1 VAPSD
6 PDRPEYSVYR
16 ARPRGLLA
24 RLKGE
29 PDVLPGPGRDGKKP
43 KGDGPDRAPGRREK
57 REKPARS
64 GIGGTSITPRRVL
77 KWLALA
83 IGGWILL
90 SLVLFLVS
98 AQIERGKTS
107 GSADGVLAGGF
118 PLFSKS
124 TILVLG
130 ADRRTKSSKE
140 PGAHS
145 GPSRSDTMMLM
156 RVGGGAS
163 ARLSIPRDTVVDI
176 PGHGRQKINAAYAFG
191 GTKLAIQ
198 TVQAFTGVKVNHVIE
213 VDFTNFPK
221 FIDAMGGVDVTIGC
235 VKADISGGTKN
246 GGQTIRFKT
255 GTHHLDG
262 TTALAISRIRHNDCN
277 PAESDL
283 TRVRRQQKILSA
295 IKDRLVGPGTFFRLP
310 WISWDAPKAIKTD
323 MGGPSL
329 LGLAGAMAVGG
340 SPPISV
346 LKPSGVTTLADGE
359 QGLTVDPATLRRQV
373 AKFLKG

>member
-1 VAPSD
+1 MAPSD

-16 ARPRGLLA
+16 SRPRGIFA
-24 RLKGE
+24 RLKG
-29 PDVLPGPGRDGKKP
+29 DDDAVGGGPGKDRKPPRDEK
-43 KGDGPDRAPGRREK
+43 PGRGRGP
-57 REKPARS
+57 RRS
-64 GIGGTSITPRRVL
+64 RTPGVPDSITPRRVL

-83 IGGWILL
+83 VGGWILL

-98 AQIERGKTS
+98 AQIERGKIP
-107 GSADGVLAGGF
+107 GSAEGVLAGGF
-118 PLFSKS
+118 PLLSKE

-130 ADRRTKSSKE
+130 ADRRPKNSKE
-140 PGAHS
+140 PGANS
-145 GPSRSDTMMLM
+145 GPSRSDTIMLL

-198 TVQAFTGVKVNHVIE
+198 TIQAYTGVRVNHVIE

-221 FIDAMGGVDVTIGC
+221 FIDAMGGVDVSIGC
-235 VKADISGGTKN
+235 VKAEISGGRKN
-246 GGQTIRFKT
+246 GGQTIRFKA
-255 GTHHLDG
+255 GTHHLNG
-262 TTALAISRIRHNDCN
+262 TEALAISRIRHNACN

-295 IKDRLVGPGTFFRLP
+295 IKSQLISPGTFFRLP
-310 WISWDAPKAIKTD
+310 WVSWSAPKAIKTD
-323 MGGPSL
+323 MGGPTL
-329 LGLAGAMAVGG
+329 LGLAGAMAIGG

-346 LKPSGVTTLADGE
+346 LRPSGVVTLPDGE
-359 QGLTVDPATLRRQV
+359 VGLTVAPSTVRRQV
-373 AKFLKG
+373 ARFLKG

>member
-1 VAPSD
+1 MAPSD

-16 ARPRGLLA
+16 ARRRGLLA

-29 PDVLPGPGRDGKKP
+29 DETVPDRGRDRKP
-43 KGDGPDRAPGRREK
+43 KDRGSRPKGEGVRGA
-57 REKPARS
+57 
-64 GIGGTSITPRRVL
+64 ITPRRVL
-77 KWLALA
+77 KWVALA
-83 IGGWILL
+83 VGGWILL
-90 SLVLFLVS
+90 SLLLFLVS

-107 GSADGVLAGGF
+107 GAADGVLAGGF

-130 ADRRTKSSKE
+130 ADRRPKSSKE

-145 GPSRSDTMMLM
+145 GPSRSDTIMLM
-156 RVGGGAS
+156 RVGGGAA
-163 ARLSIPRDTVVDI
+163 ARLSIPRDTVVNI
-176 PGHGRQKINAAYAFG
+176 PGHGESKINAAYAFG

-198 TVQAFTGVKVNHVIE
+198 TVQAFTGVRVNHVIE

-235 VKADISGGTKN
+235 VKAEISGGTKN
-246 GGQTIRFKT
+246 GGQTIRFKA
-255 GTHHLDG
+255 GKHHLDG
-262 TTALAISRIRHNDCN
+262 TQALALSRIRHNACN

-295 IKDRLVGPGTFFRLP
+295 IKDQLVGPGTFFRLP
-310 WISWDAPKAIKTD
+310 WVSWDAPKAIKTD

-329 LGLAGAMAVGG
+329 LGLAAAMGTGG
-340 SPPISV
+340 TPPIRV
-346 LKPSGVTTLADGE
+346 LKPSGNVTLPDGE
-359 QGLTVDPATLRRQV
+359 EGLSVAPATVKAQV

>member
-1 VAPSD
+1 M
-6 PDRPEYSVYR
+6 PDDRERPQYTRYR
-16 ARPRGLLA
+16 SRPRLLEGL
-24 RLKGE
+24 RRGPE
-29 PDVLPGPGRDGKKP
+29 PEFRGVGGLREERRRRIGRAGRKSWTP
-43 KGDGPDRAPGRREK
+43 K
-57 REKPARS
+57 
-64 GIGGTSITPRRVL
+64 RVI
-77 KWLALA
+77 KWIVLA
-83 IGGWILL
+83 IAGWLVL
-90 SLVLFLVS
+90 SLVLFLIS
-98 AQIERGKTS
+98 AQIEQGKVTDSAQRALSS
-107 GSADGVLAGGF
+107 GG
-118 PLFSKS
+118 PLPFSPN
-124 TILVLG
+124 TILVIGSDARPRGTKEKG
-130 ADRRTKSSKE
+130 ANVV
-140 PGAHS
+140 GQ
-145 GPSRSDTMMLM
+145 PSRSDTLMLI
-156 RVGGGAS
+156 RTGGLKS

-198 TVQAFTGVKVNHVIE
+198 TVQSYTGVKVNHVIE

-246 GGQTIRFKT
+246 GGQTIRFKA

-295 IKDRLVGPGTFFRLP
+295 IKDRLVGPSTFFRLP
-310 WISWDAPKAIKTD
+310 WVSWDAPKAIKTD

-340 SPPISV
+340 SPPIAV
-346 LKPSGVTTLADGE
+346 LKPSGVTTLPDGE
-359 QGLTVDPATLRRQV
+359 QGLTVAPATLRRQV